1 MKKQQETNGQD
12 FGGRVRGLQQGPCQG
27 GNEIEWYRGYPSKT
41 GALIS
46 IQSAPH
52 VHLLVTEN

>member
-1 MKKQQETNGQD
+1 MGKISVA
-12 FGGRVRGLQQGPCQG
+12 RVRGLQGGPYLG

-46 IQSAPH
+46 IQ
-52 VHLLVTEN
+52 